1 MKKKDK
7 ITVIVLLLAA
17 LLIVMLPLALQA
29 GAEFGGSDDAGSQ
42 VVESLSE
49 HYEPWATPLLE
60 RFLGGELPGE
70 LESLL
75 FCVQTGI
82 GVGVYC
88 LLPWPP
94 YRAKETGKEKPLPG
108 KYCESLNG
116 TSRLRSNIAWFPD
129 SPDQR
134 QQKRRPVPDWG
145 YLYAKRSTGATLL
158 CIKPQKWAR

>member
-49 HYEPWATPLLE
+49 HYEPWAMPLLE

-82 GVGVYC
+82 GVGVIAFF
-88 LLPWPP
+88 LGRLTE
-94 YRAKETGKEKPLPG
+94 RKKQEKKNHSQENTAK
-108 KYCESLNG
+108 
-116 TSRLRSNIAWFPD
+116 A
-129 SPDQR
+129 
-134 QQKRRPVPDWG
+134 
-145 YLYAKRSTGATLL
+145 
-158 CIKPQKWAR
+158 

>member
-17 LLIVMLPLALQA
+17 LLIVMLPLALQ
-29 GAEFGGSDDAGSQ
+29 DAGSQ

-82 GVGVYC
+82 GVGVIAFF
-88 LLPWPP
+88 LGRLTE
-94 YRAKETGKEKPLPG
+94 RKKQEKKNHSQENTAK
-108 KYCESLNG
+108 
-116 TSRLRSNIAWFPD
+116 A
-129 SPDQR
+129 
-134 QQKRRPVPDWG
+134 
-145 YLYAKRSTGATLL
+145 
-158 CIKPQKWAR
+158 